1 MKKILP
7 ILLLLCF
14 SGFLSAQEAEVNDVY
29 RSLAR
34 KLYDEAIKAEN
45 LNNSAEAIKSL
56 SQAVFLYPD
65 FADAYLKMGE
75 LKIKNA
81 MVDGA
86 IDDLSKVVLLK
97 PSEKAFVLR
106 SQAYLLKGDY
116 QNSYN
121 DLVKTLSP
129 GDFSNQSAD
138 KKQIIRDLS
147 LELHHQAEIDLSGG
161 KSEAAFQK
169 YNQIIIIDPSNVD
182 AYFQKGII
190 SFKKQDYSAAI
201 VPFDRVVD
209 LRPSYDAFY
218 YRGASRYKLNNLN
231 GAYDDISQA
240 LSGRKSLGID
250 GSDKIIK
257 SIAADLLTQ
266 AVTERKN
273 GNYATANQLL
283 QKSAL
288 LNPEIAQVYFE
299 KGLFDLKK
307 SEYRLAIGNFDKAFE
322 LSKSDE
328 VLFYR
333 GLAYL
338 EANEVNNAYND
349 LSKFIKVQ
357 PSFIENREYNRILE
371 KLGSALQNE
380 ALVLQRQNRNEEAIT
395 TYSNLLQIQPNN
407 ADAYKNRANIY
418 VSRNEYQKAIED
430 LDQLL
435 RLQPSLEVYFQ
446 RGKCYLELNNVD
458 AAVNDL
464 VKTITSEGSWIAIP
478 NSESVYDQL
487 AGILFNGAVQQYQ
500 KGSYSAARD
509 KFAIVQLI
517 KPDLVQANQY
527 LGLIS
532 YKENQYR
539 QAILN
544 FDKILS
550 VQPSS
555 EAYLYRAK
563 SLMALKDLD
572 GAFSDIGQIT
582 AAELSP
588 SSLHEYEL
596 TMIELANSFYEE
608 GIAFEKN
615 GRTKEAQQRLSQ
627 VIKLDPLHAGA
638 HFYSGQIF
646 LRQKQYLE
654 AITSYNRAI
663 ELNPTKEAY
672 FGRGT
677 AKSEINDLTGAFE
690 DLSKAKSFEK
700 EKSGKVNTQQ
710 ASKQNTGQQTN
721 TALPATTEDLI
732 TKFQAKV
739 ADADQYFDQKDYVN
753 AITAYSEASLMDP
766 SQEYPRNRIKE
777 IEGYLVNQS
786 NTPSQT
792 KPASQPNVEELPVG
806 DMVGTS
812 ANPASIELYNQGLER
827 YYESDLNGALEK
839 FTEAIKLDSSF
850 TDAYYNSGFIKLNQG
865 YYEEAIADFDLVIS
879 IKPTD
884 KTYFYKGRALL
895 GLNKLK
901 EAAEQFSNAIN
912 LNGQFFHAY
921 NNRGNV
927 KFQLGEYQGA
937 IDDFTETITIKPDYV
952 FAFNNRGN
960 ARFKLNDFNG
970 AIADY
975 NTAIDLRP
983 DYGFAYLNR
992 GIAREL
998 LGDME
1003 GACADWKLAGE
1014 LGIQIGTVY
1023 FEEQCESNE

>member
-1 MKKILP
+1 MKKILL
-7 ILLLLCF
+7 ILLLFCF
-14 SGFLSAQEAEVNDVY
+14 SGLLNAQDTEADDVY
-29 RSLAR
+29 KSLAR

-45 LNNSAEAIKSL
+45 LNNSTEAIKSL
-56 SQAVFLYPD
+56 TQAVFLDAD
-65 FADAYLKMGE
+65 FAEAYLKLGE

-81 MVDGA
+81 MVAGA
-86 IDDLSKVVLLK
+86 IDDLSKAITLR
-97 PSEKAFVLR
+97 PNEKAFVLR

-129 GDFSNQSAD
+129 ADFSNQDAD
-138 KKQIIRDLS
+138 KKQIIKDLS
-147 LELHHQAEIDLSGG
+147 LELHHQAEIDLAGG
-161 KSEAAFQK
+161 KADAAFQK

-190 SFKKQDYSAAI
+190 SFKKQDYSAAL
-201 VPFDRVVD
+201 VPFERVVD
-209 LRPSYDAFY
+209 LRPSNEAFY

-240 LSGRKSLGID
+240 LSGRKNLGID

-257 SIAADLLTQ
+257 MMASDLLAQ
-266 AVTERKN
+266 AVAERKN
-273 GNYATANQLL
+273 GNFATANQLL
-283 QKSAL
+283 NKSAL
-288 LNPEIAQVYFE
+288 LNPEVAQVYFE

-307 SEYRLAIGNFDKAFE
+307 NEYRLAIVNFNKAND
-322 LSKSDE
+322 LSASDE

-338 EANEVNNAYND
+338 EANEVKDAFND

-357 PSFIENREYNRILE
+357 PTFIENREYNRILE

-380 ALVLQRQNRNEEAIT
+380 ALVLQRQSRNEEAIIA
-395 TYSNLLQIQPNN
+395 YSNLLQIQPNN
-407 ADAYKNRANIY
+407 AEAYKNRSNIY
-418 VSRNEYQKAIED
+418 LNKKEYQKAIDD
-430 LDQLL
+430 LDQLV
-435 RLQPSLEVYFQ
+435 RLQPSNEVYFL
-446 RGKCYLELNNVD
+446 RGRCYLELNNVD

-464 VKTITSEGSWIAIP
+464 VKTISGEGSWIAIP

-487 AGILFNGAVQQYQ
+487 ADILFKGAVQQYQ
-500 KGSYSAARD
+500 KGVFSAARD

-517 KPDLVQANQY
+517 KPDMVQANQY

-539 QAILN
+539 QAIVN

-563 SLMALKDLD
+563 SLLALKDLD
-572 GAFSDIGQIT
+572 GAFSDIGQI
-582 AAELSP
+582 AVSELS
-588 SSLHEYEL
+588 SGSLHEYEL
-596 TMIELANSFYEE
+596 TLAELANNFYDE
-608 GIAFEKN
+608 ATVFEKN
-615 GRTKEAQQRLSQ
+615 GRIKEAQQRLNQ
-627 VIKLDPLHAGA
+627 VIRLKPDHAEA
-638 HFYSGQIF
+638 HFYTGQIL

-654 AITSYNRAI
+654 AITAFNRAI
-663 ELNPTKEAY
+663 ELKPSREAY

-690 DLSKAKSFEK
+690 DLSKARSFDTEK
-700 EKSGKVNTQQ
+700 PGKVNNPQVT
-710 ASKQNTGQQTN
+710 KQNTTSQTN
-721 TALPATTEDLI
+721 IVAANTAEDLKA
-732 TKFQAKV
+732 KFQAKIT
-739 ADADQYFDQKDYVN
+739 DADQYFNNKDYVN
-753 AITAYSEASLMDP
+753 ALTAYSEASLMDP

-786 NTPSQT
+786 NTPIQT
-792 KPASQPNVEELPVG
+792 KPANQQDVEELPVG
-806 DMVGTS
+806 DMAEAST
-812 ANPASIELYNQGLER
+812 NPASIELYNQGLER
-827 YYESDLNGALEK
+827 YYDSDLNGALEK

-850 TDAYYNSGFIKLNQG
+850 TDAYYNSGFIKLSQG

-901 EAAEQFSNAIN
+901 EAEAQFTNAIN
-912 LNGQFFHAY
+912 LNGQFFHAF

-937 IDDFTETITIKPDYV
+937 IEDFTETINIKPDYV

-998 LGDME
+998 LGDLE

-1014 LGIQIGTVY
+1014 LGIQIGKIY
-1023 FEEQCESNE
+1023 FEEQCETNE